1 VRLGHYAS
9 EVYMPLSAIVAS
21 KRMARDPA
29 TAPKQKERV
38 PYIVLY
44 GPPGARLMDKVVEP
58 TVLLGAF
65 GGNSSG
71 AGNAGSSNVPAP
83 YLQIDGRYYITK
95 VVNPALD
102 RVLSLCGADVKHWY
116 FEMPRPRRRCV
127 N

>member
-1 VRLGHYAS
+1 
-9 EVYMPLSAIVAS
+9 MPLSAIVAS

-127 N
+127 I

>member
-1 VRLGHYAS
+1 
-9 EVYMPLSAIVAS
+9 
-21 KRMARDPA
+21 
-29 TAPKQKERV
+29 
-38 PYIVLY
+38 
-44 GPPGARLMDKVVEP
+44 MDKVVEP